1 MKFKYILVSVLLGAT
16 SATWA
21 TGSSTP
27 APTPTPSNNSST
39 SKSDSNANASAGAAA
54 GAVSGSW
61 SGSNATGGN
70 SNAAGGAGGNSN
82 ATGGTSNAAGG
93 AASASI
99 GDMTASGGMGGIG
112 QGGTSSLSDNSRAN
126 TYVFPAPVSAAPLPG
141 TICPKGDSVSWSIGW
156 NFFSYARSS
165 TRTEL
170 ECLERYAE
178 LFKAKNAQQQPVM
191 PSMYVVPFSTVPE
204 ARLTDTT
211 PEPAPVV
218 TPIPVPVNPVQPA
231 SEVKPAVV
239 PKKAPAKE
247 STKPAAT
254 VIEPNCGEGEVLSCQ
269 PKKGSSILKKNT

>member
-1 MKFKYILVSVLLGAT
+1 MKSILFTLMLAL
-16 SATWA
+16 SASTWA
-21 TGSSTP
+21 TG
-27 APTPTPSNNSST
+27 
-39 SKSDSNANASAGAAA
+39 KSDPKPQPQNPTTISNGSASNSEANAAAGAAA

-70 SNAAGGAGGNSN
+70 SNATGGNS
-82 ATGGTSNAAGG
+82 SAAGG

-99 GDMTASGGMGGIG
+99 GDMTASGGMGGA
-112 QGGTSSLSDNSRAN
+112 GGLGGSSSLNDQSRSN

-141 TICPKGDSVSWSIGW
+141 TICPKGDSISWSIGW

-178 LFKAKNAQQQPVM
+178 LFKAKNAQQQPAM

-211 PEPAPVV
+211 PEPATVQA
-218 TPIPVPVNPVQPA
+218 VQPIA
-231 SEVKPAVV
+231 DVKPAVV
-239 PKKAPAKE
+239 PQK
-247 STKPAAT
+247 KPAAKKPAPKPLL
-254 VIEPNCGEGEVLSCQ
+254 VEPNCGQGEVLSCQ
-269 PKKGSSILKKNT
+269 PKKTPIVKTN